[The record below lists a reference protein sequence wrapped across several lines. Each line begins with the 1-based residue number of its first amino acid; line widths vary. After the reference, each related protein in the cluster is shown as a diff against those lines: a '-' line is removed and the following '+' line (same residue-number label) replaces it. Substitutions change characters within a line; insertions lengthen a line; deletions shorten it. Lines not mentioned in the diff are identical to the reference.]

1 MKHQKSATL
10 EVALRLH
17 LFHSLP
23 KSEDN
28 FPVRR
33 RRAIRSLRFKDE
45 RDLILG
51 TMMDRVEFLERQC
64 IPLEDTVR
72 ENAKVTDDVRILMSI
87 TGVDYYLA
95 YSKKK
100 VRLVLGA

>member
-1 MKHQKSATL
+1 
-10 EVALRLH
+10 
-17 LFHSLP
+17 
-23 KSEDN
+23 
-28 FPVRR
+28 
-33 RRAIRSLRFKDE
+33 
-45 RDLILG
+45 
-51 TMMDRVEFLERQC
+51 MMDRVEFLERQC